1 MVFLLMRGW
10 WLRALETAEGDRF
23 KAFAISLMVVFLFFK
38 LGYLWL
44 SVQSIEQKYLLYSYY
59 QTFEAISMK
68 YIVCEEPGQF
78 LIKEK
83 QEPALEKGQ
92 VLIQMKRIG
101 ICGTDLHAFQGNQP
115 FFQYPRIL
123 GHELAGEVIQV
134 GESVTTYKAGDRVG
148 IMPYVSCQKCIACRR
163 GKTNCCTSIQ
173 VLGVHSDGGMQ
184 ERIVLSQDL
193 LLPANHLEWEEIA
206 ILEPLAISAH
216 AIRRSQVTP
225 EDTVVV
231 MGCGPIGIGVMAF
244 AQVEGARV
252 IALDVQDSR
261 LQFVKDKLGIKDT
274 VNVLQGDAQKK
285 VEELTNGD
293 MAQIVFDATGN
304 KRALESGVDYMSH
317 GGKFVLVGLFKGELS
332 YQHPA
337 IHAKE
342 TSLLCSRNATRE
354 DFDYVMDKLNQK
366 TFPVNSFVTHTV
378 PFLDMPQHFD
388 DWLKPETGVIKA
400 MLELSS

>member
-1 MVFLLMRGW
+1 
-10 WLRALETAEGDRF
+10 
-23 KAFAISLMVVFLFFK
+23 
-38 LGYLWL
+38 
-44 SVQSIEQKYLLYSYY
+44 
-59 QTFEAISMK
+59 MK

-78 LIKEK
+78 LVKEK
-83 QEPALEKGQ
+83 SEPILQENQ
-92 VLIQMKRIG
+92 VLIQMTRIG

-123 GHELAGEVIQV
+123 GHELAGAVLKA
-134 GESVTTYKAGDRVG
+134 GPGVTAFQAGDRVG
-148 IMPYVSCQKCIACRR
+148 IMPYVSCGKCIACRR
-163 GKTNCCTSIQ
+163 GKPNCCTSIQ

-193 LLPANHLEWEEIA
+193 LLSANHLEWEEIA

-216 AIRRSQVTP
+216 AIRRSQVMAN
-225 EDTVVV
+225 DTVVV

-244 AQVEGARV
+244 AQMEGARV

-261 LQFVKDKLGIKDT
+261 LEFVRENLGIKDT
-274 VNVLQGDAQKK
+274 VNVLKGDAAEQ
-285 VEELTNGD
+285 VEKMTAGD

-304 KRALESGVDYMSH
+304 KRALESGINYMSH

-354 DFDYVMDKLNQK
+354 DFDYVMDKLNEK
-366 TFPVNSFVTHTV
+366 RFPVNSFVTHTV
-378 PFLDMPQHFD
+378 PFLDMPQHFE

>member
-1 MVFLLMRGW
+1 
-10 WLRALETAEGDRF
+10 
-23 KAFAISLMVVFLFFK
+23 
-38 LGYLWL
+38 
-44 SVQSIEQKYLLYSYY
+44 
-59 QTFEAISMK
+59 MK

-83 QEPALEKGQ
+83 SEPTLAGKQ

-115 FFQYPRIL
+115 FFEYPRIL
-123 GHELAGEVIQV
+123 GHELAGSVLRVGPEV
-134 GESVTTYKAGDRVG
+134 TAFKAGDRVG
-148 IMPYVSCQKCIACRR
+148 IMPYISCGVCIACRR
-163 GKTNCCTSIQ
+163 GKPNCCTSIQ

-184 ERIVLSQDL
+184 ERIVLSEDL
-193 LLPANHLEWEEIA
+193 LLSANHLEWAEIA

-216 AIRRSQVTP
+216 AIRRSQLTDK
-225 EDTVVV
+225 DTVVV

-244 AQVEGARV
+244 AKMEGARV

-261 LQFVKDKLGIKDT
+261 LEFVQKNLGISDT
-274 VNVLQGDAQKK
+274 VNVLQGNAQAQI
-285 VEELTNGD
+285 EAMTDGD
-293 MAQIVFDATGN
+293 MAQVVFDATGN

-317 GGKFVLVGLFKGELS
+317 GGKFVLVGLYKGELN
-332 YQHPA
+332 YRHPA

-342 TSLLCSRNATRE
+342 TTLLCSRNATRQ

-366 TFPVNSFVTHTV
+366 KFPVNSFVTHTV
-378 PFLDMPQHFD
+378 PFLDMPQHFE

-400 MLELSS
+400 MLEL